1 MKVETEKKMLAFAV
15 PVAVATAIEHA
26 AADDMASVSH
36 VIRAALVKD
45 LRERGLWP
53 ERTVAA

>member
-1 MKVETEKKMLAFAV
+1 MMAFAAPVALATAVET
-15 PVAVATAIEHA
+15 A
-26 AADDMASVSH
+26 AQEDMSSVSD
-36 VIRAALVKD
+36 VLRQALVRD